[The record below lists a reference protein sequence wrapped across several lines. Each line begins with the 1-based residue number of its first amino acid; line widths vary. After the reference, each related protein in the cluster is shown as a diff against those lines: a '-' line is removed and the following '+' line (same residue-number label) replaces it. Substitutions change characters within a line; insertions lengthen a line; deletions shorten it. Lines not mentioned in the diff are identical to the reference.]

1 MRFLNSIRLMIENFK
16 YAYKMLLYKCI
27 IALVACALCCS
38 FVLPEMLK
46 IWNSEQM
53 QSLLVNGKDFVRYL
67 ITVNREGLETAKT
80 AIVGENGAMSDLLQ
94 LLSDRTVEL
103 VFIVLGVALVY
114 LIKRIADTVCH
125 FATGALLND
134 KMSAYAETSFA
145 TGAVSN
151 LGKSFVYSLV
161 YVPLVFVYD
170 VVVVALCCLL
180 LSCMPVLFGW
190 TVCVTVAVVCQ
201 ALKLTFTVYWL
212 PAMTDGKRLRDALKS
227 QGKEARA
234 QSWKVFG
241 LYFASVYFVLVVNVA
256 AIICTFG
263 SALIVTLPASYFFF
277 ICEQYVCYYTI
288 KGKSY
293 FLSRDKIAANPDK
306 GDVEHFFDYVQTDE
320 AKQLAIEETAF
331 SNISEKSE
339 KTDE

>member
-16 YAYKMLLYKCI
+16 YAYKMLLYKLI
-27 IALVACALCCS
+27 INLVACALCCS
-38 FVLPEMLK
+38 FVLPELLR

-53 QSLLVNGKDFVRYL
+53 QVLFTNGKAFL
-67 ITVNREGLETAKT
+67 KCLTALDSVGMDAARN
-80 AIVGENGAMSDLLQ
+80 AIVGEGGA
-94 LLSDRTVEL
+94 LSEFLRLVSTRTVEL
-103 VFIVLGVALVY
+103 VLTVLGVALVY

-125 FATGALLND
+125 FATGTLIND
-134 KMSAYAETSFA
+134 KMSAYAETSFT

-151 LGKSFVYSLV
+151 LGKAFVYSLV

-170 VVVVALCCLL
+170 VAVIALCCLL
-180 LSCMPVLFGW
+180 LSCLPIVFGW
-190 TVCVTVAVVCQ
+190 TICITLLVVCQ
-201 ALKLTFTVYWL
+201 ALKLTYTVYWL

-234 QSWKVFG
+234 QGWKVFG
-241 LYFASVYFVLVVNVA
+241 LYFASVYFVLIVNVL

-263 SALIVTLPASYFFF
+263 SALIITMPASYFFF

-288 KGKSY
+288 KGKRY

-306 GDVEHFFDYVQTDE
+306 GDVEHFFDYIQTDDIQ
-320 AKQLAIEETAF
+320 QLTIEENVLA
-331 SNISEKSE
+331 NISEKSE